1 VPGVQG
7 HIVRR
12 GNTWRVHVYLGAD
25 ARTGKQRYLTRTV
38 RGTKRDAEKVRAA
51 LVAQAVQGKF
61 GETAAGTVADVT
73 ERWLEHLE
81 PDISPATASAY
92 RVYLR
97 NWIVPRLGEQKIDRL
112 RPADLDRFY
121 ASLRKHLSP
130 ASVLKVHSIL
140 RAALGQAL
148 SWQMITDNPASHAS
162 PPRPVRPTVQAPTP
176 DDVARLLEAAQAED
190 PEFALYLRLAA
201 VTGARRG
208 ELCALRWDDI
218 DIEGGQVVVARSLAV
233 GNDGVVVKKTKTD
246 RARRLAL
253 DDATVTALR
262 EQQRLAE
269 ERARACGVELSRK
282 AYVFAR
288 DPEGVEPWRPDSGA
302 TGRFMRLRDQLGLRG
317 IRLHDLRH
325 YVATHLLEAGVPVR
339 AVSERL
345 GHANAT
351 TTLGIYAHAVPATD
365 QRSAELLGDLLAPK
379 EASTSKRSRRSNQRR
394 R

>member
-12 GNTWRVHVYLGAD
+12 GKTWRVHVYLGAD

-38 RGTKRDAEKVRAA
+38 RGTKREAEKVRVE
-51 LVAQAVQGKF
+51 LVAQAGQGKF
-61 GETAAGTVADVT
+61 GETAAGTVAGVT
-73 ERWLEHLE
+73 ERWLEHIE

-97 NWIVPRLGEQKIDRL
+97 NWIVPRLGERKVDRV

-121 ASLRKHLSP
+121 ASLRKHLSA

-140 RAALGQAL
+140 RAALGQAVR
-148 SWQMITDNPASHAS
+148 WQMITDNPATHAT
-162 PPRPVRPTVQAPTP
+162 PPRVTRPPVQAPTP
-176 DDVARLLEAAQAED
+176 DDVARLLAAAQAED

-208 ELCALRWDDI
+208 ELCALRWDDFEL
-218 DIEGGQVVVARSLAV
+218 DGGQVVVARSLTV
-233 GNDGVVVKKTKTD
+233 GDKGLTEKQTKTD

-253 DDATVTALR
+253 EDATIRALR
-262 EQQRLAE
+262 EQRHVAE
-269 ERARACGVELSRK
+269 GRARACDVQLAPK
-282 AYVFAR
+282 AHVFAR
-288 DPEGVEPWRPDSGA
+288 DPEGKEPWRPDSGA
-302 TGRFMRLRDQLGLRG
+302 TGRFMRLRDQLGLHG

-379 EASTSKRSRRSNQRR
+379 EKSPTKRIRRSNRAR
-394 R
+394 

>member
-1 VPGVQG
+1 VLGVHG

-12 GNTWRVHVYLGAD
+12 GNTWRVHVYLGVD
-25 ARTGKQRYLTRTV
+25 ARIGKQRYLTRTV
-38 RGTKRDAEKVRAA
+38 RGTKRDAEKVRAD
-51 LVAQAVQGKF
+51 LVAQAVHGKF

-97 NWIVPRLGEQKIDRL
+97 NWIVPRIGEKKVDRL

-140 RAALGQAL
+140 RAALGQAVR
-148 SWQMITDNPASHAS
+148 WQMITENPATHAS
-162 PPRPVRPTVQAPTP
+162 PPRPVRPAVQAPTP
-176 DDVARLLEAAQAED
+176 DDVARLLAAAQAED

-208 ELCALRWDDI
+208 ELCALRWTDLDMQ
-218 DIEGGQVVVARSLAV
+218 GKQVVVARSLTV
-233 GNDGVVVKKTKTD
+233 GDKGLIEKRTKTD

-253 DDATVTALR
+253 DDATVAVLR
-262 EQQRLAE
+262 EQRRLAE
-269 ERARACGVELSRK
+269 ERARACNVELLPK

-288 DPEGVEPWRPDSGA
+288 DPEGKEPWRPDSGA
-302 TGRFMRLRDQLGLRG
+302 TGRFMRLRDQLGLEG

-345 GHANAT
+345 GHSNAT

-379 EASTSKRSRRSNQRR
+379 EPRPSKHSRRSNQRR

>member
-1 VPGVQG
+1 VQG

-38 RGTKRDAEKVRAA
+38 RGTKRDAEKVRAD
-51 LVAQAVQGKF
+51 LVAQAIHGKF
-61 GETAAGTVADVT
+61 GETAAGTVADIT

-97 NWIVPRLGEQKIDRL
+97 NWIVPRIGEKNVDRL

-121 ASLRKHLSP
+121 ASLRKHLSA

-140 RAALGQAL
+140 RAALGQAVR
-148 SWQMITDNPASHAS
+148 WQMITDNPATHAS
-162 PPRPVRPTVQAPTP
+162 PPRPVRQRVQAPTS
-176 DDVARLLEAAQAED
+176 DDVARLLAAAQAED

-208 ELCALRWDDI
+208 ELCALRWDDF
-218 DIEGGQVVVARSLAV
+218 DLEGGQVVVARSLTV
-233 GNDGVVVKKTKTD
+233 GDKGVIEKRTKTD
-246 RARRLAL
+246 RVRRLAL
-253 DDATVTALR
+253 DDMTVKALHYQR
-262 EQQRLAE
+262 RLAE
-269 ERARACGVELSRK
+269 ERAQACGVELSPK
-282 AYVFAR
+282 SYVFAR
-288 DPEGVEPWRPDSGA
+288 DPEGREPWRPDSGA
-302 TGRFMRLRDQLGLRG
+302 TGRFMRLRDQIGLEG

-365 QRSAELLGDLLAPK
+365 QRSAELLGNLLAPK
-379 EASTSKRSRRSNQRR
+379 KSSLQKRKRRSKGSAS
-394 R
+394 

>member
-1 VPGVQG
+1 VHG

-12 GNTWRVHVYLGAD
+12 GNAWRVHVYLGAD

-38 RGTKRDAEKVRAA
+38 RGTKRDAEKVRAE
-51 LVAQAVQGKF
+51 LVAQAVGGKF
-61 GETAAGTVADVT
+61 GETAAGTVADVA
-73 ERWLEHLE
+73 ERWLKHLE

-97 NWIVPRLGEQKIDRL
+97 NWIVPRLGEKKVDRL

-121 ASLRKHLSP
+121 ASLRKHLSA

-140 RAALGQAL
+140 RAALGQAVR
-148 SWQMITDNPASHAS
+148 WQMITENPAVHAS
-162 PPRPVRPTVQAPTP
+162 PPRPVRPPVQAPTP
-176 DDVARLLEAAQAED
+176 DDVARLLAAAQTED

-208 ELCALRWDDI
+208 ELCALRWADI
-218 DIEGGQVVVARSLAV
+218 DLEGGQVVVARSLAV

-269 ERARACGVELSRK
+269 ERARVCGVELSSK

-288 DPEGVEPWRPDSGA
+288 DPEGQAPWRPDSGA
-302 TGRFMRLRDQLGLRG
+302 TGRFMRLRDQLGLKG

-365 QRSAELLGDLLAPK
+365 QRSAELLGDLLAPQ
-379 EASTSKRSRRSNQRR
+379 EPSPSKRKRRSKQRGR
-394 R
+394 

>member
-1 VPGVQG
+1 VPVVQG

-38 RGTKRDAEKVRAA
+38 RGTKRNAERVRAD
-51 LVAQAVQGKF
+51 LVAQAVHGKF
-61 GETAAGTVADVT
+61 GETAAGTVADVA

-140 RAALGQAL
+140 RAALGQAVR
-148 SWQMITDNPASHAS
+148 WQMITENPAIHAR
-162 PPRPVRPTVQAPTP
+162 PPRPVRPPVQAPTP
-176 DDVARLLEAAQAED
+176 DDVARLLVAAQAED

-208 ELCALRWDDI
+208 ELCALRWSDLDL
-218 DIEGGQVVVARSLAV
+218 EGGQVVVARSLAV
-233 GNDGVVVKKTKTD
+233 GADGVVVKKTKTD

-253 DDATVTALR
+253 DDVTVGGLR
-262 EQQRLAE
+262 EHLRLVD
-269 ERARACGVELSRK
+269 ERAQACDVDLSPK

-288 DPEGVEPWRPDSGA
+288 DPEGKEPWRPDSGA
-302 TGRFMRLRDQLGLRG
+302 TGRFMRLRDQLGLNG

-379 EASTSKRSRRSNQRR
+379 EPSPSKRSRRSNQRR

>member
-1 VPGVQG
+1 MPAVHG

-12 GNTWRVHVYLGAD
+12 GNTWRVHVYLGVD

-73 ERWLEHLE
+73 ERWLEHIE

-97 NWIVPRLGEQKIDRL
+97 NWIIPRLGEQKIDRL

-140 RAALGQAL
+140 RAALGQAVR
-148 SWQMITDNPASHAS
+148 WQMITDNPATHAS
-162 PPRPVRPTVQAPTP
+162 PPRPVRARVQAPTP
-176 DDVARLLEAAQAED
+176 DDVGRLLAAAQAED

-208 ELCALRWDDI
+208 ELCALRWDDF
-218 DIEGGQVVVARSLAV
+218 DLEGGQIVVARSLTV
-233 GNDGVVVKKTKTD
+233 GDKGVIEKRTKTD
-246 RARRLAL
+246 RVRRLAL
-253 DDATVTALR
+253 DDVTVKALHYQR
-262 EQQRLAE
+262 RLAE
-269 ERARACGVELSRK
+269 ERAQACGVELSPK
-282 AYVFAR
+282 AYAFAR
-288 DPEGVEPWRPDSGA
+288 DPEGREPWRPDSGA
-302 TGRFMRLRDQLGLRG
+302 TGRFMRLRDRLGLEG

-379 EASTSKRSRRSNQRR
+379 EPSPSKRKRRSNPRKD
-394 R
+394 

>member
-1 VPGVQG
+1 VPAVHG

-12 GNTWRVHVYLGAD
+12 GNTWRVHVYLGVD

-38 RGTKRDAEKVRAA
+38 RGTKRDAEKVRAD
-51 LVAQAVQGKF
+51 LVAQAVHGKF

-97 NWIVPRLGEQKIDRL
+97 NWIVPRIGEKKVDRL
-112 RPADLDRFY
+112 RPADLDQFY

-140 RAALGQAL
+140 RAAHAQAVR
-148 SWQMITDNPASHAS
+148 WQMITENPATHAS
-162 PPRPVRPTVQAPTP
+162 PPRPVRPPVQAPTP
-176 DDVARLLEAAQAED
+176 EDVARLLAAAQAED

-208 ELCALRWDDI
+208 ELCALRWDDL
-218 DIEGGQVVVARSLAV
+218 DLEGGQVVVARSLAV

-246 RARRLAL
+246 RVRRLAL
-253 DDATVTALR
+253 DDATVGALR
-262 EQQRLAE
+262 EHRRLVQK
-269 ERARACGVELSRK
+269 RAQACDVGPSPK

-288 DPEGVEPWRPDSGA
+288 DPEGQEPWRPDSGA
-302 TGRFMRLRDQLGLRG
+302 TGRFMRLRDQLGLEG

-345 GHANAT
+345 GHANAA

-379 EASTSKRSRRSNQRR
+379 EASPSKRSRRSNQRR

>member
-1 VPGVQG
+1 VPGVHG

-12 GNTWRVHVYLGAD
+12 GNAWRVHVYLGAD

-38 RGTKRDAEKVRAA
+38 RGTKRDAEKVRAE
-51 LVAQAVQGKF
+51 LVTQAVGGKF
-61 GETAAGTVADVT
+61 GETAAGTVADIT
-73 ERWLEHLE
+73 ERWLEHVE

-97 NWIVPRLGEQKIDRL
+97 NWIVPRLGERKVDRL

-121 ASLRKHLSP
+121 ASVRKHLSA

-140 RAALGQAL
+140 RAALGQAVR
-148 SWQMITDNPASHAS
+148 WQMITDNPATHAT
-162 PPRPVRPTVQAPTP
+162 PPRVTRPPVQAPTP
-176 DDVARLLEAAQAED
+176 DDVARLLAAAHAED

-208 ELCALRWDDI
+208 ELCALRWDDL
-218 DIEGGQVVVARSLAV
+218 DLEDGQVVVARSLTV
-233 GNDGVVVKKTKTD
+233 GDKGLIEKRTKTD
-246 RARRLAL
+246 RVRRLAL
-253 DDATVTALR
+253 DDVTVAALR
-262 EQQRLAE
+262 EQQRFAG
-269 ERARACGVELSRK
+269 ERARACDVDLSPK

-288 DPEGVEPWRPDSGA
+288 DPEGKEPWRPDSGA
-302 TGRFMRLRDQLGLRG
+302 TGRFMRLRDQLGFKG

-365 QRSAELLGDLLAPK
+365 QRSADLLGDLLAPK
-379 EASTSKRSRRSNQRR
+379 ETSSSKRKRSPNQRR

>member
-1 VPGVQG
+1 
-7 HIVRR
+7 
-12 GNTWRVHVYLGAD
+12 
-25 ARTGKQRYLTRTV
+25 
-38 RGTKRDAEKVRAA
+38 
-51 LVAQAVQGKF
+51 
-61 GETAAGTVADVT
+61 
-73 ERWLEHLE
+73 
-81 PDISPATASAY
+81 
-92 RVYLR
+92 
-97 NWIVPRLGEQKIDRL
+97 VPRIGEKKVDRL

-140 RAALGQAL
+140 RAALGQAVR
-148 SWQMITDNPASHAS
+148 WQMITENPATHAS
-162 PPRPVRPTVQAPTP
+162 LPRPVRPRVQAPTP
-176 DDVARLLEAAQAED
+176 DHVARLLAAAQAED

-218 DIEGGQVVVARSLAV
+218 DLEGKQVVVARSLTV
-233 GNDGVVVKKTKTD
+233 GDKGLIEKRTKTD

-253 DDATVTALR
+253 DDATVAALR
-262 EQQRLAE
+262 EQRRLAE
-269 ERARACGVELSRK
+269 ERARACDVELPPK

-288 DPEGVEPWRPDSGA
+288 DPEGKEPWRPDSGA
-302 TGRFMRLRDQLGLRG
+302 TGRFMRLRDRLGLKG

-351 TTLGIYAHAVPATD
+351 TTLGIYAHAIPATD
-365 QRSAELLGDLLAPK
+365 QRSAELLGDLLTPK
-379 EASTSKRSRRSNQRR
+379 EPASSKRKRRSNPRKR
-394 R
+394 

>member
-1 VPGVQG
+1 MQG

-97 NWIVPRLGEQKIDRL
+97 NWILPRLGEQKVDRL

-140 RAALGQAL
+140 RAALGQAVR
-148 SWQMITDNPASHAS
+148 WQMITDNPATHAS
-162 PPRPVRPTVQAPTP
+162 PPRPVRPRVQAPTP
-176 DDVARLLEAAQAED
+176 EEVARLLAAAQAED

-208 ELCALRWDDI
+208 ELCALRWDDL
-218 DIEGGQVVVARSLAV
+218 DLEGGQVVVARSLAV

-246 RARRLAL
+246 RVRRLAL
-253 DDATVTALR
+253 DDATVVALGEHR
-262 EQQRLAE
+262 RLVE
-269 ERARACGVELSRK
+269 KRAQACDVGPSPK

-288 DPEGVEPWRPDSGA
+288 DPEGQEPWRPDSGA
-302 TGRFMRLRDQLGLRG
+302 TGRFMRLRDQLGLAG

-379 EASTSKRSRRSNQRR
+379 EASPSKRSRRSNQRR